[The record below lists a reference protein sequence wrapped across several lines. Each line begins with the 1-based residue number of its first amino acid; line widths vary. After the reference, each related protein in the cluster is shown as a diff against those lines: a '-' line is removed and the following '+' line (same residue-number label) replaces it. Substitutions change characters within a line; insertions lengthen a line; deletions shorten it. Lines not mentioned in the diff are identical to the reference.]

1 MELLFRNRKGTKEES
16 AKLKKG
22 SIHESL
28 STTFVFQTIRVAH
41 VAQELSK
48 LMSEGRFMD
57 TAAPKPGTYRKSTMH
72 RWIDNVSFVYT
83 HDSRACNPLYACLCT
98 LTIDE
103 HATHS
108 MHVCVHSRL
117 MSM

>member
-1 MELLFRNRKGTKEES
+1 MFTNGNSSDSNMELLFRNRKGTKEES

-41 VAQELSK
+41 VAKELSK
-48 LMSEGRFMD
+48 LMSEGKFMD
-57 TAAPKPGTYRKSTMH
+57 SASPKADTYRKSTMY

-83 HDSRACNPLYACLCT
+83 HES
-98 LTIDE
+98 
-103 HATHS
+103 
-108 MHVCVHSRL
+108 
-117 MSM
+117 